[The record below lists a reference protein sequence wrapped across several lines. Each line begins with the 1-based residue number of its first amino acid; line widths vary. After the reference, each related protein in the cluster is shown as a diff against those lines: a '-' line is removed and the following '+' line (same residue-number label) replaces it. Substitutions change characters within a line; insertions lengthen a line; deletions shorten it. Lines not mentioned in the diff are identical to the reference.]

1 MSKVVNW
8 GHWVV
13 GALFAVSGAAWLWYS
28 IARLP
33 VVLPEHPQEVP
44 YYFVSDAFLWVPA
57 LLWAWGIFKWRSS
70 ARTLGVILSAF
81 IFAVYGVA
89 FVIARK
95 LDWAMALIYCSALI
109 WLLLPVVRAE
119 YSRRNQ
125 IA

>member
-1 MSKVVNW
+1 VSKVVNW

-13 GALFAVSGAAWLWYS
+13 AALFAVSGGAWLWDS

-33 VVLPEHPQEVP
+33 VVFREHPQEVT
-44 YYFVSDAFLWVPA
+44 YYFVSDAFLWAPA
-57 LLWAWGIFKWRSS
+57 LLCAWGILKWRSW

-81 IFAVYGVA
+81 IFAVYGIA

-95 LDWAMALIYCSALI
+95 LDWAMALIYCSALM
-109 WLLLPVVRAE
+109 WLLLPVVGAE